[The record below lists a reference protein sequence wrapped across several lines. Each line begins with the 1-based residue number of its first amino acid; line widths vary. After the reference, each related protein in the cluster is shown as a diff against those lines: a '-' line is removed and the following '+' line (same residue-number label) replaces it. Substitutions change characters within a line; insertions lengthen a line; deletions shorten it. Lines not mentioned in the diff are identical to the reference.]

1 MKINLHKFIAIWWLI
16 GAPIIFAP
24 IVPAS
29 TLSDINHRILA
40 VILSVFALIMLAP
53 ASTKFNVIKRWFCWT
68 DALNDKQREAL
79 FSGRLKE
86 YRMNYKDEFY
96 FVRVKPYVF
105 RFISLSFV
113 VMMASSMIQNEDLMG
128 SLIILLISS
137 ILSGIAFYFLGIC
150 LLILALIPIYN
161 GNANK
166 HKTYKE

>member
-1 MKINLHKFIAIWWLI
+1 MRINLHKFIAIWWLI
-16 GAPIIFAP
+16 GAPIILAP

-29 TLSDINHRILA
+29 TLPDINHRILA

-86 YRMNYKDEFY
+86 YRMNYNDEFY
-96 FVRVKPYVF
+96 FARVKPYVF

-113 VMMASSMIQNEDLMG
+113 VICCHDGIINVPKRRSNGEPHYSFDRLH
-128 SLIILLISS
+128 SFRYRILL
-137 ILSGIAFYFLGIC
+137 LGNMSFDFG
-150 LLILALIPIYN
+150 LNSYLQWER
-161 GNANK
+161 K
-166 HKTYKE
+166 KT